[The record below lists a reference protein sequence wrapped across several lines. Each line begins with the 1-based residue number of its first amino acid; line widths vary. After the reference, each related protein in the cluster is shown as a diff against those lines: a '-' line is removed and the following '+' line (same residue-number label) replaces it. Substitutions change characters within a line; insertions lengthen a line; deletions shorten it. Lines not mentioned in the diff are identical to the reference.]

1 MGLSL
6 RPYPEEPSL
15 RRFASLLLI
24 STLSVALLGLQA
36 TPTAA
41 LPRGTHV
48 QTYRGNLNFPV
59 DMAWLP
65 GSRRIF
71 FTEKNS
77 GRIRVMKGPRLL
89 SKPCVNLDVDSSG
102 ESGALGIV
110 LHPRFRDNHFLYVYW
125 TKDSPRTNRVT
136 RFKVEDNRCRN
147 PKVIISGIPSGGYH
161 NGGQLE
167 FVDGKLF
174 ISTGEAHDPG
184 LAQNRNNR
192 VGKVLRLN
200 PDGSTPLSN
209 PFSDPGDRNPV
220 WSYGHR
226 NPFGLTHK
234 PGSKKLYETENGPE
248 CDDELN
254 KIVKGR
260 NYGWGD
266 GYQCGT
272 RGVGPNPKGPLVR
285 WSNII
290 VPTDP
295 WWYVGRMGSL
305 SGDLYVGGYGD
316 GKLHRYDLNAK
327 GTRVVDRRVVYEGA
341 GILDVSKGPRGW
353 LYFLTDHSIRR
364 IVPNN

>member
-1 MGLSL
+1 
-6 RPYPEEPSL
+6 
-15 RRFASLLLI
+15 
-24 STLSVALLGLQA
+24 
-36 TPTAA
+36 
-41 LPRGTHV
+41 
-48 QTYRGNLNFPV
+48 
-59 DMAWLP
+59 
-65 GSRRIF
+65 
-71 FTEKNS
+71 
-77 GRIRVMKGPRLL
+77 
-89 SKPCVNLDVDSSG
+89 
-102 ESGALGIV
+102 V

-147 PKVIISGIPSGGYH
+147 PKVIIKGIPSGGYH

-192 VGKVLRLN
+192 VGKILRLN

-234 PGSKKLYETENGPE
+234 PGSSKLYETENGPS

-266 GYQCGT
+266 GYDCGT

-295 WWYVGRMGSL
+295 WWYVGRMKSL

-316 GKLHRYDLNAK
+316 GKLHRYDLNRK
-327 GTRVVDRRVVYEGA
+327 GTRVVGRRVVYEGP

-353 LYFLTDHSIRR
+353 LYFLTGDSIRR
-364 IVPNN
+364 IVPNK